1 MNIIATNLD
10 TDAKSFYYSISS
22 AGKDLDINPGSIS
35 LIPNEKKRAKS
46 KKDNNRYTFSYSY
59 NKKGM
64 VNLLRNKPEKSIEEL
79 ETKKERFLDKYDL

>member
-35 LIPNEKKRAKS
+35 LIPNAKKRAKS
-46 KKDNNRYTFSYSY
+46 KKDNNGYTFSYSY